1 MGESRTKNTLLNIG
15 FSFIYQILNII
26 LGFLN
31 RTIFIYVLGVNYLG
45 LSGLFKDILTMLS
58 LSDLGL
64 NVALT
69 YSMYEPLAKKDY
81 KKLAALTNF
90 YRRVYHIIAIVFSLI
105 GISLIPFLKYIINLK
120 HPIPYTNTYYI
131 LFLANTVSSY
141 LVVYKTSILTA
152 DQKDY
157 ILNKYKSIFSF
168 FQTAFMTL
176 FLWLT
181 HSYFIYLF
189 IQLIFTYTQ
198 NFYCSHVAVKLY
210 PFIEKKITVSRRE
223 VRTLLKNIYS
233 VSIYKVSGVLLSA
246 TDNMIISIM
255 IGTSIVGIYSNYSM
269 IIVEAQVV
277 INTIFY
283 SITASLGNLIVNSN
297 KEERYKVFLTMQ
309 IISDIIS
316 CVCVSCFIFLL
327 QDFMSLWLGSH
338 FLINKYAFAA
348 VILNFYLQVNLMP
361 VWVYREATGLYQQTK
376 YVMLLTAIINL
387 ALSVV
392 LGKSI
397 GLAGILF
404 ASAISRLV
412 TYFWYEPIIL
422 FRLYFSYPS
431 YNYFLIILRNIIVIF
446 IVLIVNWLLF
456 KNFLSNNW
464 VLFIVK
470 TLLVGVSSLVLT
482 ILLYVRTRG
491 FNLLF
496 NRIKGIVFQ
505 KK

>member
-1 MGESRTKNTLLNIG
+1 MGESRTKNTLLNIT
-15 FSFIYQILNII
+15 FSFIYQILSII

-45 LSGLFKDILTMLS
+45 LSGLFKDVLTMLS

-81 KKLAALTNF
+81 RKLAALTNF
-90 YRRVYHIIAIVFSLI
+90 YRQVYHIIAIIFSLI
-105 GISLIPFLKYIINLK
+105 GILLIPFLKYIINLK
-120 HPIPYTNTYYI
+120 HPIPYTNIYYI

-141 LVVYKTSILTA
+141 LVIYKTSILTS

-157 ILNKYKSIFSF
+157 VLNKYKSIFSF

-189 IQLIFTYTQ
+189 IQLIFTYAQ

-210 PFIEKKITVSRRE
+210 PFIEKKIAISKKEIKV
-223 VRTLLKNIYS
+223 LLKNIYS
-233 VSIYKVSGVLLSA
+233 VFIYKVSGVLLSA

-269 IIVEAQVV
+269 ILVEAQVV
-277 INTIFY
+277 INTFFY

-297 KEERYKVFLTMQ
+297 EEERYKVFLTMQ
-309 IISDIIS
+309 IISDIVS
-316 CVCVSCFIFLL
+316 CICVSCFTFLL
-327 QDFMSLWLGSH
+327 QDFIGLWLGRH
-338 FLINKYAFAA
+338 FLINKCAFGA

-376 YVMLLTAIINL
+376 YVMLLTAVINL
-387 ALSVV
+387 FLSVI
-392 LGKSI
+392 LAKSI

-404 ASAISRLV
+404 ASAISRLL

-422 FRLYFSYPS
+422 FNSYFRYPS
-431 YNYFLIILRNIIVIF
+431 YNYFLIILRNIVVIF
-446 IVLIVNWLLF
+446 IVITVNWVLF
-456 KNFLSNNW
+456 KNFSSNNW
-464 VLFIVK
+464 MSFIIK
-470 TLLVGVSSLVLT
+470 AFLIGTSSLILT
-482 ILLYVRTRG
+482 ILLYVRTEG
-491 FNLLF
+491 FHFLLT
-496 NRIKGIVFQ
+496 RVKGIMFQ
-505 KK
+505 RN